1 MSFSCAVLRAIAD
14 AGISSPSHPF
24 VLFRLFFE
32 IEELSSVSR
41 EGESAIASEM
51 SVVSPVVVTCAV
63 SGGSTESSRLT
74 VANANRRKHVARHQ
88 YGLMLSQRTKRHPPE
103 ESHESGHPV
112 REVASQPEIG
122 QRPLRCSNFAGAARE
137 FVTFDISQTG
147 QHHWHTLGHDSHDA
161 TVA

>member
-1 MSFSCAVLRAIAD
+1 MGAAREDSEALPFMSFSCAVLRAIAD

-74 VANANRRKHVARHQ
+74 VANANRGKHVARHQ

-112 REVASQPEIG
+112 REVASQPQIR
-122 QRPLRCSNFAGAARE
+122 QRPLGCPDLPSSPGE
-137 FVTFDISQTG
+137 
-147 QHHWHTLGHDSHDA
+147 L
-161 TVA
+161 VAWRAS